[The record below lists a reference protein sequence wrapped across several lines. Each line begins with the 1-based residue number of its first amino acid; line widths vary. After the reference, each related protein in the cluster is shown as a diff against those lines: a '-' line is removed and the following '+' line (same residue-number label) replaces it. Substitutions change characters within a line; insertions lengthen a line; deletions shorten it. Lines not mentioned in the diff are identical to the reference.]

1 MKKFIALLLILIY
14 SITLFSQVPDDC
26 CEEDSRRILNMFD
39 KYKNKYIEVIK
50 ENLQSEFLKDSNIR
64 MAYEKMGKI
73 DLDSF
78 EYRINP
84 IMKWAKG
91 ARDYD
96 NSKDNICNFFDID
109 TIFYSCYVA
118 LFKDSVMYFYC
129 GIGNKRNILAPG
141 SNLGTPELRFNFI
154 VFFNINQEFHR
165 SSGDSIISIP
175 YNDLDKLFKK
185 DYDLKFEVDA
195 CFGKN
200 FIIKDTTIFMI
211 PWGFEFKES
220 NLYNECPQD
229 YISKIY
235 RDKWIQNDAL
245 FAPSYKIPWWQF
257 WNWEIFH

>member
-1 MKKFIALLLILIY
+1 
-14 SITLFSQVPDDC
+14 
-26 CEEDSRRILNMFD
+26 
-39 KYKNKYIEVIK
+39 
-50 ENLQSEFLKDSNIR
+50 

-109 TIFYSCYVA
+109 TIFFSCEVA
-118 LFKDSVMYFYC
+118 MFKDSIMYFYC
-129 GIGNKRNILAPG
+129 FMGNLRNILAPG
-141 SNLGTPELRFNFI
+141 SNIGTPELKFNFI

-165 SSGDSIISIP
+165 SNCDTIISIP
-175 YNDLDKLFKK
+175 YNYLDKIFTNN
-185 DYDLKFEVDA
+185 YDLRFEVD
-195 CFGKN
+195 GLSKN
-200 FIIKDTTIFMI
+200 FITEDNHISILRYN
-211 PWGFEFKES
+211 FEFKES
-220 NLYNECPQD
+220 NLYNECPQE
-229 YISKIY
+229 YVRRVYK
-235 RDKWIQNDAL
+235 DKTIHRFAL